1 MISKIKFFS
10 FKNENELFEI
20 KNEIL
25 NSNKNFIE
33 SNDEYDYLIC
43 IGGDGTILEA
53 MKQYFNKQIKIIGI
67 NFGHLGFLSNEIS
80 NWKINLDSKFES
92 YNLLKL
98 NFNKNELFAINELI
112 LFSENN
118 PIPIEL
124 LINNVYFYDYVGS
137 GFFVS
142 TKFGSTGLNRSMNN
156 PILINENLYIFNEYY
171 PIKSANNKH
180 LDQAIILSNEQII
193 TLNLKNEF
201 DQSLFV
207 KIDGITNKINS
218 KTFKIELV
226 NSNAKIISLSL
237 ENQLQKISK
246 KLIG

>member
-10 FKNENELFEI
+10 FLNEHELNKI
-20 KNEIL
+20 KNKIL
-25 NSNKNFIE
+25 DSNQNFIE
-33 SNDEYDYLIC
+33 SNDQYDYLIC

-53 MKQYFNKQIKIIGI
+53 MKQYCNEKIKIIGV
-67 NFGHLGFLSNEIS
+67 NFGHLGFLSSEIKD
-80 NWKINLDSKFES
+80 WKINLDLDFEF

-98 NFNKNELFAINELI
+98 NIDDNELFAINELI

-118 PIPIEL
+118 PISIEL
-124 LINNVYFYDYVGS
+124 LINNIYFYNYIGS
-137 GFFVS
+137 GFFAA

-156 PILINENLYIFNEYY
+156 PILVNENQYIFSEYY
-171 PIKSANNKH
+171 PVKSSNNKY
-180 LDQAIILSNEQII
+180 LNQALILSNQQILK
-193 TLNLKNEF
+193 LNLKNEF

-218 KTFKIELV
+218 KTFKIELI